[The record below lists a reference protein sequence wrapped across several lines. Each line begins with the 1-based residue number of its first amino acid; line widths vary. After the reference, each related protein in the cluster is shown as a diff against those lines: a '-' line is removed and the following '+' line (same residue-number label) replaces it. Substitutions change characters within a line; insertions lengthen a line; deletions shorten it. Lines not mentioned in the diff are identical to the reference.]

1 MGKTPNKEGTEGDQK
16 EGRGGPSPPE
26 SRKLTSSQLTQPTP
40 IRQQFGRI
48 VRKIRKMRGRS
59 IYWLAN
65 EAGVD
70 AGYIS
75 RLENARRNPPSP
87 KILQRFADAL
97 DVKVDLLMMAAG
109 YLKYDLTTE
118 EPLNEEKIMIKVE
131 TALQKSET
139 DIKSQNPEE
148 LSSREEETFV
158 LPLIKWGDK
167 CVGST
172 EDGDI
177 IKGAAILLIQPEEG
191 QTIQVLEILHRVG
204 ET

>member
-1 MGKTPNKEGTEGDQK
+1 MGKTLNKEGMEGDQK
-16 EGRGGPSPPE
+16 ERRSEPSSSE
-26 SRKLTSSQLTQPTP
+26 LKKLASSQLTQPTP

-139 DIKSQNPEE
+139 DISQDPEE
-148 LSSREEETFV
+148 LSSREEETFI

-191 QTIQVLEILHRVG
+191 QTIQVSEILHRVG